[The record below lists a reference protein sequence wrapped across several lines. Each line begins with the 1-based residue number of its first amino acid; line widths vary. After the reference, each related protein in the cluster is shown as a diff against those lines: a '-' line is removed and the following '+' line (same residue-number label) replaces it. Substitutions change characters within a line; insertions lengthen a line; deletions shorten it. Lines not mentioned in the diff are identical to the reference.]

1 MDTESNQRANLSLPQ
16 EPSSVPA
23 FEVLAV
29 SPQEESSGGLLK
41 SASSPPQH
49 TWLTVLKKEQE
60 FLGVTQI
67 LIGMICLCFG
77 TVVCSVLDISHIEGD
92 IFSSFKAGYPF
103 WGAIF
108 FSISGILS
116 ILSERRNA
124 TSLARG
130 SLGANTA
137 SSIAGATGITILIVN
152 LKKSSAYI
160 HIHSCQ
166 KYFST
171 EKCFVASFSAVC
183 IFLCG
188 KTKILGPNE
197 MVVMM
202 LFLTILG
209 LGSALSLT
217 IYGAGEEL
225 KGNKVPDDRV
235 YEELNIYSAIY
246 SELEDR
252 GEMSPPT
259 DL

>member
-1 MDTESNQRANLSLPQ
+1 MDTESNRRANLSLPQ

-171 EKCFVASFSAVC
+171 EKCFVASFSA
-183 IFLCG
+183 
-188 KTKILGPNE
+188 E

>member
-1 MDTESNQRANLSLPQ
+1 MDTENNRRANLALPQ

-23 FEVLAV
+23 FEVLEI
-29 SPQEESSGGLLK
+29 SPQEVSSGRLLK

-60 FLGVTQI
+60 FLG
-67 LIGMICLCFG
+67 
-77 TVVCSVLDISHIEGD
+77 
-92 IFSSFKAGYPF
+92 
-103 WGAIF
+103 

-116 ILSERRNA
+116 IISERRNA
-124 TSLARG
+124 TYLVRG
-130 SLGANTA
+130 SLGANAA
-137 SSIAGATGITILIVN
+137 SSIAGGTGITILIIN

-166 KYFST
+166 KFFETDKCFMASFST
-171 EKCFVASFSAVC
+171 E
-183 IFLCG
+183 I
-188 KTKILGPNE
+188 
-197 MVVMM
+197 VVMM

-209 LGSALSLT
+209 LGSAVSLT
-217 IYGAGEEL
+217 VYGAGEEL

-235 YEELNIYSAIY
+235 YEELNIYSATY

-252 GEMSPPT
+252 GEMSPPI

>member
-1 MDTESNQRANLSLPQ
+1 MDTENNRRANLALPQ

-23 FEVLAV
+23 FEVLEI
-29 SPQEESSGGLLK
+29 SPQEVSSGRLLK

-67 LIGMICLCFG
+67 VIAMICLCFG

-116 ILSERRNA
+116 IISEGRNA
-124 TSLARG
+124 TYLVRG
-130 SLGANTA
+130 SLGANAA
-137 SSIAGATGITILIVN
+137 SSIAGGTGITILIIN

-166 KYFST
+166 KFFETDKCFMASFST
-171 EKCFVASFSAVC
+171 E
-183 IFLCG
+183 I
-188 KTKILGPNE
+188 
-197 MVVMM
+197 VVMM

-209 LGSALSLT
+209 LGSAVSLT
-217 IYGAGEEL
+217 VYGAGEEL

-235 YEELNIYSAIY
+235 YEELNIYSATY

-252 GEMSPPT
+252 GEMSPPI

>member
-1 MDTESNQRANLSLPQ
+1 MDTENSRRANLALPQ

-23 FEVLAV
+23 FEVLEI
-29 SPQEESSGGLLK
+29 SPQEVSSGRLLK

-67 LIGMICLCFG
+67 VIAMICLCFG

-116 ILSERRNA
+116 IISEGRNA
-124 TSLARG
+124 TYLVRG
-130 SLGANTA
+130 SLGANAA
-137 SSIAGATGITILIVN
+137 SSIAGGTGITILIIN

-166 KYFST
+166 KFFET
-171 EKCFVASFSAVC
+171 DKCFMASFSAE
-183 IFLCG
+183 I
-188 KTKILGPNE
+188 
-197 MVVMM
+197 VVMM

-217 IYGAGEEL
+217 VYGAGEEL

-235 YEELNIYSAIY
+235 YEELNIYSATY

-252 GEMSPPT
+252 GEMSPPI